1 MAYSLGFNPQ
11 LRPTTAGVKRGK
23 KSKKGKKLTN
33 KKKPKKKKKKP
44 TGTRGG
50 ARVSQNV
57 VNKINIGRGSS
68 AANNYRPPVIVS
80 APAPVYVNTPSPPHN
95 PPTPTPMA
103 PPPQNTLVGNHSSN
117 TTHTGVPNS
126 QGDAM
131 QRSPHWEDFTNADH
145 ARKNHFGAAGITA
158 VQNASRTSPLTHS
171 ALNQLDREQ
180 NPRDDYEESKQEN
193 EQQEGKDSDDPA
205 TPSFSSSV
213 ASSVGS
219 IIQSGAIGAF
229 QGALGQHMMTPPRP
243 ARTPRDMTL
252 NDLSQTAGNQPA
264 TAAPSRLEAVRAR
277 RVALAA
283 RKVDLNARMSASRA
297 RIADIRGA
305 RASRSMQQQRQG
317 EYADMRG
324 QAARQ
329 GARIEG
335 LNSRMSAMLAS
346 RAQPQAVAGV
356 RDYARKAFQFVAPIA
371 AVAATA
377 ALGHKYGTPAYDNY
391 QTRQNAA
398 AHRREYM
405 WRQL

>member
-103 PPPQNTLVGNHSSN
+103 PPPQNTFVGEHSSN
-117 TTHTGVPNS
+117 TTHTSVPNG

-131 QRSPHWEDFTNADH
+131 QRSPHWEDYENANH
-145 ARKNHFGAAGITA
+145 ARKNHVGAAGITA

-180 NPRDDYEESKQEN
+180 NPRGYYEESKQEN

-205 TPSFSSSV
+205 TSSFASSV

-219 IIQSGAIGAF
+219 IIQSGFMGAVT
-229 QGALGQHMMTPPRP
+229 GAVGQRMMTPP
-243 ARTPRDMTL
+243 RTPRDMTL

-264 TAAPSRLEAVRAR
+264 AAAPSRLAQLKAFQAR
-277 RVALAA
+277 RALAKPGRSTSQPA
-283 RKVDLNARMSASRA
+283 PSVLPPGRAPANSRPTS
-297 RIADIRGA
+297 RLQRLQGL
-305 RASRSMQQQRQG
+305 SRSSAPRQSSDARYSGGGISPSMQAYLDAQRQG
-317 EYADMRG
+317 
-324 QAARQ
+324 
-329 GARIEG
+329 
-335 LNSRMSAMLAS
+335 
-346 RAQPQAVAGV
+346 VAGV
-356 RDYARKAFQFVAPIA
+356 RDSARKAFQFVAPIA

-377 ALGHKYGTPAYDNY
+377 ALGHKYGTPAYDNH